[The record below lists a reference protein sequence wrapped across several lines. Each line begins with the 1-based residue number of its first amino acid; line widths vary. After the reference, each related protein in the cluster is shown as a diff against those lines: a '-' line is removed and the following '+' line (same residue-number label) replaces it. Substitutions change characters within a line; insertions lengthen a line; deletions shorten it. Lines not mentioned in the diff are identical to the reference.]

1 MAFQIDEKGFI
12 AIAFFVCV
20 GLIVKFFGKTIISS
34 LNSKKKCINDSL
46 QLIEEKLQSQE
57 KEYENLLKEEKN
69 IKSFAN
75 TLVRNTE
82 QEKISSL
89 EKFKKDLDLET
100 QNKIQKQKNLNEKI
114 QSSFQNE
121 FDKIAWN
128 ASKDLLKMKLIGD
141 EIENEKNQK
150 IHHDLINKFLEILKT

>member
-1 MAFQIDEKGFI
+1 M
-12 AIAFFVCV
+12 
-20 GLIVKFFGKTIISS
+20 
-34 LNSKKKCINDSL
+34 
-46 QLIEEKLQSQE
+46 IEEKLQSHE

-128 ASKDLLKMKLIGD
+128 ASKNLLKMK
-141 EIENEKNQK
+141 K
-150 IHHDLINKFLEILKT
+150 IKKFTMIS